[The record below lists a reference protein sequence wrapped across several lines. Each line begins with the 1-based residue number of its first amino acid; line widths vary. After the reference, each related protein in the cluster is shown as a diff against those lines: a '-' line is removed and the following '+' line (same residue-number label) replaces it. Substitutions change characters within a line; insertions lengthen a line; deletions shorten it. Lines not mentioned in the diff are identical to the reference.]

1 LRLCTISDEIRSLF
15 VQAAILHKSP
25 REQGEASVKSA
36 PKSAVLHVEFG
47 EEDDFSEE
55 VEVEMSAE
63 E

>member
-1 LRLCTISDEIRSLF
+1 

-36 PKSAVLHVEFG
+36 PMSAVLHVEFG
-47 EEDDFSEE
+47 EEDDSGEE
-55 VEVEMSAE
+55 VEAEMSAE